1 MNPEQPDASETPK
14 RGIGRFLRGEVADRF
29 LGGAGFSAAAA
40 VPITLDVKIGD
51 QITRVTDTIP
61 AFTRTHPM
69 TTTIPEGFSNF
80 GRFVSDRITEV
91 TAVTP
96 TITRTPD
103 VIR

>member
-1 MNPEQPDASETPK
+1 MSPEQPDASETPK
-14 RGIGRFLRGEVADRF
+14 RGIARFLRGEVTDRF

-51 QITRVTDTIP
+51 QITRITDTIP
-61 AFTRTHPM
+61 AFTRTQPM

-80 GRFVSDRITEV
+80 GRFVSDQVTTV

-103 VIR
+103 VIG